1 MSESVAAEK
10 PNAEDVPPVKRRRL
24 LLVLLAPL
32 FMALVAVSVIN
43 VALVP
48 IGNDLHAS
56 SSGLQWVL
64 SGYALAFGVL
74 LVPAGRIG
82 DATGRKRMLL
92 IGLAFFTLGSVISAL
107 SPTIQ
112 MLNLSRI
119 VQGIGSGLLN
129 PQVVGIIQQHFRGR
143 ERARAF
149 ALFGTT
155 VALATAIGPVIG
167 GVLIAALGPDTGWR
181 WMFGMNVP
189 IGVFAIWAGSY
200 WVPGDSRPKGARSR
214 LDLDP
219 VGIVLLAVSLLCV
232 MFPFLERGLGAVAW
246 VALPVGLM
254 LGAVWVRWEARYRDR
269 GREPMVDLGLLANRA
284 FSNGILIVSVFFLG
298 STSIWIVMPLFVQ
311 DHLGH
316 VALFSALLGLPSSIF
331 AGIGSQISGRYVLD
345 AGRRMVIAGLA
356 IAGLGVLLI
365 MGTGMAVEW
374 LGWPAWTLVFPLSVI
389 GISQGF
395 TVSPNQTLTLNAV
408 DPRYGGVAG
417 GILQT
422 GQRIG
427 QAVGTAIIPG
437 ILFTLSERTGS
448 WILAF
453 VVAMGVIAVFAAL
466 AIVISVA
473 DRRRERAASAG

>member
-1 MSESVAAEK
+1 MAIEEPSA
-10 PNAEDVPPVKRRRL
+10 DVPPFKRRRL

-32 FMALVAVSVIN
+32 FVALVAVSVIN
-43 VALVP
+43 VALAP
-48 IGNDLHAS
+48 IGNDLHAT

-92 IGLAFFTLGSVISAL
+92 IGLAFFTLGSIISAL

-112 MLNLSRI
+112 VLNLSRI

-129 PQVVGIIQQHFRGR
+129 PQVVGIIQQHFRGQD
-143 ERARAF
+143 RARAF
-149 ALFGTT
+149 AMFGTT

-167 GVLIAALGPDTGWR
+167 GLLIALLGPDAGWR

-189 IGVFAIWAGSY
+189 IGVLAIWAGSY
-200 WVPGDSRPKGARSR
+200 WVPGDYRPKGSR

-219 VGIVLLAVSLLCV
+219 VGIVLLALALLCV
-232 MFPFLERGLGAVAW
+232 MFPFLERGLGTGAW
-246 VALPVGLM
+246 ITLPIGLALSL
-254 LGAVWVRWEARYRDR
+254 VWIRWESRYRR
-269 GREPMVDLGLLANRA
+269 LGREPMVDLDIFANRA
-284 FSNGILIVSVFFLG
+284 FSNGILIVSVYFLG
-298 STSIWIVMPLFVQ
+298 STSIWIVIPLFVQ
-311 DHLGH
+311 NHLGH
-316 VALFSALLGLPSSIF
+316 QALFAALLGLPSSIF

-345 AGRRMVIAGLA
+345 AGRRMVIAGLSV
-356 IAGLGVLLI
+356 AGLGVILI
-365 MGTGMAVEW
+365 LGTGMGVEW
-374 LGWPAWTLVFPLSVI
+374 LGWPAWTLVFPLAVI

-395 TVSPNQTLTLNAV
+395 TVSPNQTLTLAAV

-437 ILFTLSERTGS
+437 ILFTLTEQTDS
-448 WILAF
+448 WITAF
-453 VVAMGVIAVFAAL
+453 IAALTVIAVFVAL
-466 AIVISVA
+466 AIAVSVV
-473 DRRRERAASAG
+473 DRRREKAAITA